1 METKRFL
8 VPFDVKA
15 LPDEASSLGEFEGY
29 GAVFG
34 NIDLGGDIIER
45 GAFQSSLDEWN
56 SKQMMPQMLWY
67 HDNEEII
74 GDWTEMVEDEYGLR
88 VKGRLWVKGD
98 LKVDEAVKAYNVLRG
113 TSVKGLS
120 IGYRVRDYETQEQMD
135 GSIVRVLKEIDLME
149 VSIAPWSMNPRAM
162 VTGVKTKDGELKSK
176 REVEKVLR
184 DAGLSRRESKAFI
197 AGGYEALCRDGKDQV
212 DADHRDDDLEEGE
225 LLASLKKLSTL
236 METKNV

>member
-1 METKRFL
+1 METKRL
-8 VPFDVKA
+8 LIPLDIKA
-15 LPDEASSLGEFEGY
+15 IGDDSSNVGEFEGY

-45 GAFQSSLDEWN
+45 GAFQSSLDDWN
-56 SKQMMPQMLWY
+56 SKGMMPQMLWY

-74 GDWTEMVEDEYGLR
+74 GDWIEMVEDDYGLR
-88 VKGRLWVKGD
+88 VKGRLWIKGD
-98 LKVDEAVKAYNVLRG
+98 LSVKEAVKAYNVLRG

-120 IGYRVRDYETQEQMD
+120 IGYRVRDYDVQEQMD
-135 GSIVRVLKEIDLME
+135 GSSVRILKEIDLME
-149 VSIAPWSMNPRAM
+149 VSIAPWSMNPKAM
-162 VTGVKTKDGELKSK
+162 VTGVKDVNGELKSK

-197 AGGYEALCRDGKDQV
+197 AGGYEALCRDGKDQA
-212 DADHRDDDLEEGE
+212 DAVHRDDELDDDE

-236 METKNV
+236 METK